1 MLLLCVFAALF
12 LLSKAVHPMGER
24 PFFAFPR
31 NCIFRTISVAYS
43 SIIYLYLP
51 FPALSR
57 IISLDKRFAPNRKK
71 ATVTKCALTEIC
83 IAPPF
88 LRLLH
93 ELFVWTTFLSLLRR
107 NPSGLTRGVRC
118 RKQIPPLPLKIHL
131 PFDTISKTAS
141 AKGREFHVQSQ
152 LEAFLHA
159 ADAGSFNKAAA
170 ERCITPTAV
179 IKQINLLEESLGV
192 KLFDRSTAC

>member
-83 IAPPF
+83 IAPLSFDCCTNCLFGQHF
-88 LRLLH
+88 LIPPTKEPLWSYQRG
-93 ELFVWTTFLSLLRR
+93 SLQKTDSAPPLE
-107 NPSGLTRGVRC
+107 N
-118 RKQIPPLPLKIHL
+118 PLPLRYNIKNGL
-131 PFDTISKTAS
+131 C
-141 AKGREFHVQSQ
+141 
-152 LEAFLHA
+152 
-159 ADAGSFNKAAA
+159 
-170 ERCITPTAV
+170 ERA
-179 IKQINLLEESLGV
+179 
-192 KLFDRSTAC
+192 

>member
-1 MLLLCVFAALF
+1 MFMLLLCVFAALF

-57 IISLDKRFAPNRKK
+57 IISLGKRFAPNRKK

-83 IAPPF
+83 IAPLSF
-88 LRLLH
+88 DCCTNC
-93 ELFVWTTFLSLLRR
+93 LFGQHFYPSYAGTPLVLPEGFAAENRFRPPPLE
-107 NPSGLTRGVRC
+107 NPSSLRYNIKNGLC
-118 RKQIPPLPLKIHL
+118 
-131 PFDTISKTAS
+131 
-141 AKGREFHVQSQ
+141 
-152 LEAFLHA
+152 
-159 ADAGSFNKAAA
+159 
-170 ERCITPTAV
+170 ERA
-179 IKQINLLEESLGV
+179 
-192 KLFDRSTAC
+192 